1 MSQARLSVVV
11 VGAGLAGL
19 AAARLL
25 HDAGHDVRVLEASD
39 GIGGRVRSDTVDG
52 FLIDRGFQVL
62 FPAYPAYRRLIG
74 DDALSLVKLPSGA
87 AVRQESG
94 VSVVGDPL
102 RDAAARRSLLKRGV
116 LTASDVVRLG
126 ALAASV
132 RLAPLASLLVGPDE
146 TAEAYLRRFGFS
158 DTAFEAFFR
167 PFFGGIFLDRSL
179 GTSSRVFRYYLRM
192 LIEGGAARPVGG
204 MQALPERLARGLN
217 VTNHVRVQS
226 IAAGDGDVTVQADDD
241 PIHADRVV
249 VATDP
254 AEAMRLV
261 GCGVPAGS
269 KGATYVWFD
278 APEGVD
284 CERRILLADGQPIN
298 DATWI
303 SNADPSVAPA
313 GRALL
318 SVTVLDTNRDADV
331 LEGEVRSALR
341 GWYGGRVDDFKTL
354 AMRTIEHAQFAQPP
368 GIHGLL
374 ASCQTAVPGV
384 YLASEATRGSSIQGA
399 LESGEQA
406 AAVILGDARVMG
418 RPRGA

>member
-1 MSQARLSVVV
+1 LV

-19 AAARLL
+19 AAARVLR
-25 HDAGHDVRVLEASD
+25 DAGQDVRVLEASD

-74 DDALSLVKLPSGA
+74 GDGLPLVKLPSGA
-87 AVRQESG
+87 AVPQASG

-102 RDAAARRSLLKRGV
+102 RDASARRSLLKREV
-116 LTASDVVRLG
+116 LTAADVLRLG

-132 RLAPLASLLVGPDE
+132 RLTPLASLLVGPDE

-158 DTAFEAFFR
+158 SAAFEAFFR

-179 GTSSRVFRYYLRM
+179 GTSARVFRYYLRM

-204 MQALPERLARGLN
+204 MQALPTRLARGLT

-226 IAAGDGDVTVQADDD
+226 IAAEDDHVTVQTGDG
-241 PIHADRVV
+241 PLHADRVV

-254 AEAMRLV
+254 AEAKRLV
-261 GCGVPAGS
+261 GSGVPAGA
-269 KGATYVWFD
+269 KGATYLWFD

-284 CERRILLADGQPIN
+284 REQRILLGDGQPIN
-298 DATWI
+298 DATWV
-303 SNADPSVAPA
+303 SNADAGVAPA

-318 SVTVLDTNRDADV
+318 SVTVLDTERDAEV
-331 LEGEVRSALR
+331 IEGEVRTALE
-341 GWYGGRVDDFKTL
+341 GWYGERVNTFKTL
-354 AMRTIEHAQFAQPP
+354 AIRTIEHAQFAQPP

-384 YLASEATRGSSIQGA
+384 FLASEATRGSSIQGA

-406 AAVILGDARVMG
+406 AAAILGDARVLG
-418 RPRGA
+418 RARGL

>member
-1 MSQARLSVVV
+1 MSQARLRVLV

-19 AAARLL
+19 AAARVL
-25 HDAGHDVRVLEASD
+25 HDAGPEVRVLEASD
-39 GIGGRVRSDTVDG
+39 GVGGRVRSDTVDG

-74 DDALSLVKLPSGA
+74 GDGLSLVKLASGA
-87 AVRQESG
+87 AVRQASG

-102 RDAAARRSLLKRGV
+102 RDAAARRSLLAREV
-116 LTASDVVRLG
+116 LTAPDVLRLG
-126 ALAASV
+126 ALAGSV
-132 RLAPLASLLVGPDE
+132 RLAPLASLLSGPDE

-158 DTAFEAFFR
+158 DAAFEAFFR

-179 GTSSRVFRYYLRM
+179 GTSARVFRYYLRM

-204 MQALPERLARGLN
+204 MQALPARLARGLTVKN
-217 VTNHVRVQS
+217 DVRVQS
-226 IAAGDGDVTVQADDD
+226 ITAGEGHVTVQTEGG
-241 PIHADRVV
+241 PMNADRVV

-254 AEAMRLV
+254 AEATRLV
-261 GCGVPAGS
+261 GSGVPAGS
-269 KGATYVWFD
+269 KGATYLWFD

-284 CERRILLADGQPIN
+284 RERRILLGDGQPIN

-303 SNADPSVAPA
+303 SNADASVAPA

-318 SVTVLDTNRDADV
+318 SVTVLDTERDAEAI
-331 LEGEVRSALR
+331 EGEVRTALQ
-341 GWYGGRVDDFKTL
+341 GWYGERVNTFKTL
-354 AMRTIEHAQFAQPP
+354 AIRTIQHAQFAQPP

-384 YLASEATRGSSIQGA
+384 FLASEATRGSSIQGA

-406 AAVILGDARVMG
+406 AAAILGDARVLG